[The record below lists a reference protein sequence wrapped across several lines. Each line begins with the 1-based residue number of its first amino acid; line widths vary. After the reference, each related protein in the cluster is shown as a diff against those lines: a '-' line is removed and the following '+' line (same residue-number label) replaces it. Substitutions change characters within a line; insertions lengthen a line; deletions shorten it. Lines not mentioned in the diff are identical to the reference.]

1 MRLSLPTLVLAPA
14 LLAAAAV
21 MPQHAS
27 AAVLHVPFAFTV
39 NGHNLPAGDYT
50 VDTQLNGDAVML
62 ATADRSLQL
71 TWLLLPG
78 DPAPGETKV
87 IMKFDAGDSGY
98 QLRSIQYR
106 ALITNRLDKKS
117 YGSED
122 KPVHV
127 IRGE

>member
-14 LLAAAAV
+14 LVAAAAV

-39 NGHNLPAGDYT
+39 NGHTLPAGDYS
-50 VDTQLNGDAVML
+50 VNSQLNGDAVTL
-62 ATADRSLQL
+62 ATADHSRQFS
-71 TWLLLPG
+71 WLLLPG
-78 DPAPGETKV
+78 EPTPGDTKV
-87 IMKFDAGDSGY
+87 VMKFDVTDSGY

-106 ALITNRLDKKS
+106 AMITNRLDKKS
-117 YGSED
+117 HESED

>member
-14 LLAAAAV
+14 LVAAAAL

-39 NGHNLPAGDYT
+39 NGHTLPAGDYS
-50 VDTQLNGDAVML
+50 VNSQLNGDAVML
-62 ATADRSLQL
+62 ATLDHSKQY

-78 DPAPGETKV
+78 DPDPGDSKV
-87 IMKFDAGDSGY
+87 VLKFDSTDSGY

-106 ALITNRLDKKS
+106 DLITTRLDKKS
-117 YGSED
+117 HDSDD

>member
-1 MRLSLPTLVLAPA
+1 MRLSLSTLVLAPA

-39 NGHNLPAGDYT
+39 NGHNLPAGDYS
-50 VDTQLNGDAVML
+50 VNSRLNGDAVIL
-62 ATADRSLQL
+62 TTADHKQQFS
-71 TWLLLPG
+71 WLLLPG
-78 DPAPGETKV
+78 DPAPGDSKV
-87 IMKFDAGDSGY
+87 IMKFDTTDSGY

-106 ALITNRLDKKS
+106 ALITSRLDKKS
-117 YGSED
+117 HDSED

>member
-14 LLAAAAV
+14 LLAAAAA

-39 NGHNLPAGDYT
+39 NGHNLPAGDYS
-50 VDTQLNGDAVML
+50 VNSQLNGDAVIL
-62 ATADRSLQL
+62 TTADHTQQF

-78 DPAPGETKV
+78 DPAPGDTNV
-87 IMKFDAGDSGY
+87 VLKFDTTNAGY

-106 ALITNRLDKKS
+106 AMITNRLDKKS
-117 YGSED
+117 RESED